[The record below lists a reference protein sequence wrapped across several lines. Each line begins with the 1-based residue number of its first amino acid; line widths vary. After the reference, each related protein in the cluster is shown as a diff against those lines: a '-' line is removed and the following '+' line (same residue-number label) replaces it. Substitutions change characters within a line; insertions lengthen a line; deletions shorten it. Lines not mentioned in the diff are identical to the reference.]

1 MVEVERRDEVDEQGA
16 SEEVGDLVGWQAGGS
31 FDEGDELAVAL
42 ANDLAAFWIVAG
54 PGGLESADAPASLVT
69 ELDMG
74 GGDCLERLLATLA
87 GGCALEDFESFD
99 QAAADRRLE
108 KVPLRSEQPEDV

>member
-42 ANDLAAFWIVAG
+42 AHDLAAFWIVTG
-54 PGGLESADAPASLVT
+54 PGGRESANELASFVT
-69 ELDMG
+69 ELGIG
-74 GGDCLERLLATLA
+74 GGDCLERVLATLA
-87 GGCALEDFESFD
+87 GGGALEDFESLD
-99 QAAADRRLE
+99 QAA
-108 KVPLRSEQPEDV
+108 